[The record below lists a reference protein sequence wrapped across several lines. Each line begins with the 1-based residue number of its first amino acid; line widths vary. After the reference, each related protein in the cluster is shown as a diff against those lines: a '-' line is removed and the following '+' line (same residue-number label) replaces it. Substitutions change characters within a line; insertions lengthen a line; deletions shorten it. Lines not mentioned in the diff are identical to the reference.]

1 MSRVNKYCCSWLK
14 MNSIAEIWNT
24 QFSIRFGHFVN
35 PLRNV
40 IASPVHFTKDDSKF
54 KTINVDGLLAQM
66 NGDEEFDLP
75 NCTTFIS
82 NVIEWTILQLCKGF
96 NTLSTYSKHSKI
108 HESVA
113 AIYVT
118 ILRHIRTCDY
128 PKPICLRVTGGDQ
141 KELFNKFACV
151 VDRFKQCVQGGHKK
165 WSTVEG
171 KQLYLKLLD
180 ELNNFIAFS
189 IHGDTHTFFTA
200 GNNMH
205 KLWRNIDTFCDQY
218 QWNDQSRV
226 LLSLAALNAHSLMNN
241 QIEHFMQRAK
251 AFGLLE
257 QIREQQQQQTVVDL
271 TKNGDDKKH
280 RYIPCILIVDERLD
294 HFYWEEINICQEFT
308 RASSLQSPWRLY
320 YYYRENIEHGYVKVS
335 ITDGV
340 CVINPGMLDTE
351 ITVDIVTSTLP
362 HDCRQEFTKN
372 EDAYVYIF

>member
-257 QIREQQQQQTVVDL
+257 QIREQQQQQTVIEL